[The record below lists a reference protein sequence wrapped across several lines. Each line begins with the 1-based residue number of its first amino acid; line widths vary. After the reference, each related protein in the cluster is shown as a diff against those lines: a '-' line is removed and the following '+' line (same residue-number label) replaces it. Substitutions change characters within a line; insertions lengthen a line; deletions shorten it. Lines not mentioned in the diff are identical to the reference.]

1 MVRIVRPSPRF
12 PAYLLFYPYGTTTI
26 GRGNAVTGNL
36 SFITPP
42 AEYRRGSGLGVES
55 EHAGA
60 RADVDGIGGGAE
72 RYGVTGARRWIKF
85 HAPPFDTR
93 CTMLDDELNRGY
105 RMSGSE
111 QSTTSFVVTPFVTGG
126 AVELTK
132 AIAGDEYGNSLSVL
146 IEVITDG
153 QETRGNWLN
162 NPHFAANGHDG
173 SSPNTAKYFL
183 VKKSAMVAGSI
194 VGAFDP
200 TGGGVNVA
208 TGAFNTYAARLM
220 WTKISGLFEQ
230 MITRRGMGAKPPVY
244 ASWYSWT
251 VAKKAVPP
259 GSLETQMRAIIKQKM
274 WGAASGVG
282 KMGTGAGGVAAST
295 MLTPFIGQVVGYF
308 INSVGGLAGK
318 ALDKVFGQDTQ
329 TLAQGLHWMA
339 FRENVVGRGTAIGP
353 SLRILEL
360 LWTELAVGKASG
372 ITLRQVVA
380 EPKGWLVIA
389 DLVA

>member
-1 MVRIVRPSPRF
+1 
-12 PAYLLFYPYGTTTI
+12 
-26 GRGNAVTGNL
+26 
-36 SFITPP
+36 
-42 AEYRRGSGLGVES
+42 
-55 EHAGA
+55 
-60 RADVDGIGGGAE
+60 
-72 RYGVTGARRWIKF
+72 
-85 HAPPFDTR
+85 
-93 CTMLDDELNRGY
+93 
-105 RMSGSE
+105 
-111 QSTTSFVVTPFVTGG
+111 
-126 AVELTK
+126 
-132 AIAGDEYGNSLSVL
+132 
-146 IEVITDG
+146 
-153 QETRGNWLN
+153 
-162 NPHFAANGHDG
+162 
-173 SSPNTAKYFL
+173 
-183 VKKSAMVAGSI
+183 
-194 VGAFDP
+194 
-200 TGGGVNVA
+200 
-208 TGAFNTYAARLM
+208 
-220 WTKISGLFEQ
+220 
-230 MITRRGMGAKPPVY
+230 
-244 ASWYSWT
+244 
-251 VAKKAVPP
+251 
-259 GSLETQMRAIIKQKM
+259 MRAIIKQKM